1 MLEMFIKK
9 IVDVDGKFVAETIT
23 IGASR
28 KQPATRLF
36 FSYTTTPAMPR
47 PAPKRTRQTK
57 VAPASATTDAH
68 NENESTAKSPERGS
82 ALDPRALRSQTPLAK
97 NHDQAIDSSP
107 TGDRT
112 GTGSRPGTASRPPT
126 RSRGYSATL
135 SFAGRKG
142 DGNSR
147 IPGTPGYDSSV
158 LSNFRR
164 RPRQQSIL
172 QMVQA
177 EDDSSELDDDDFL
190 GGLSPQDESTPL
202 NLSRG
207 KSLLVRTEESPSP
220 SGSPPSSAGSRK
232 RKRPEEIQVP
242 ASLPEPSQDIVQD
255 SPNATPVA
263 PPRYNASHMA
273 EDTPQPQFP
282 EVWSQTMA
290 PPASSPVV
298 STQGSIAGA
307 ATEPRVAPRK
317 SSGGKKTKDP
327 AHLSTARLQ
336 EQLLPRRRHRRR
348 RDQPTDEYDIS
359 SDESDTGMHHAAS
372 GDEDELNYQPS
383 RSRRGGSTKPKPLG
397 NAREKSKTNN
407 QKQKKAKTK
416 AKASGSTTDARARRS
431 GGGDKE
437 NELVPSS
444 PGSSPLTSPPDS
456 DVSDTETGKQTPRR
470 IVSEELRAAAKKFAE
485 VDQWQLEFEDVSASE
500 TQGSPAR

>member
-1 MLEMFIKK
+1 
-9 IVDVDGKFVAETIT
+9 
-23 IGASR
+23 
-28 KQPATRLF
+28 
-36 FSYTTTPAMPR
+36 MPR

-57 VAPASATTDAH
+57 GAPAPAAADAR
-68 NENESTAKSPERGS
+68 NQNDSTAKSPERGS

-97 NHDQAIDSSP
+97 NHDQVIESSP
-107 TGDRT
+107 TGDQT

-142 DGNSR
+142 DGSSR

-177 EDDSSELDDDDFL
+177 DDNSSELDDDDFL

-202 NLSRG
+202 NPSRG
-207 KSLLVRTEESPSP
+207 KSLLVQPEQSPSP

-242 ASLPEPSQDIVQD
+242 ASLPEPSREIVQD
-255 SPNATPVA
+255 SPSITPIARRTRDHESYV
-263 PPRYNASHMA
+263 A
-273 EDTPQPQFP
+273 EDTPQPQFH
-282 EVWSQTMA
+282 EILSQTMA
-290 PPASSPVV
+290 PPASSPLA

-307 ATEPRVAPRK
+307 APSPLVVPRK

-327 AHLSTARLQ
+327 AHLSTAKLQ

-348 RDQPTDEYDIS
+348 RDQPTDEYDIT
-359 SDESDTGMHHAAS
+359 SDESDSGMHHAAS
-372 GDEDELNYQPS
+372 GDEDELNYRPS
-383 RSRRGGSTKPKPLG
+383 RPRRGGTNKPQPLS

-407 QKQKKAKTK
+407 QKQKKSK
-416 AKASGSTTDARARRS
+416 AKPGSAAKSSGPATYAQARRS
-431 GGGDKE
+431 GGVDKE
-437 NELVPSS
+437 NEQVPSS
-444 PGSSPLTSPPDS
+444 PASSPLTSPPDS
-456 DVSDTETGKQTPRR
+456 DSDAEPGKQTPRR
-470 IVSEELRAAAKKFAE
+470 VVSEELRAAAKKFAE